1 MNPIDQ
7 QYLTKPFYG
16 LRRMIAWLSRQ
27 GHRVSRKRIR
37 RLTRIMGHKA
47 IYRRASD
54 QLAQL
59 SELTD
64 RQGSKIVQTARPG

>member
-37 RLTRIMGHKA
+37 RLTRVMGHKA

-54 QLAQL
+54 QLA
-59 SELTD
+59 
-64 RQGSKIVQTARPG
+64 